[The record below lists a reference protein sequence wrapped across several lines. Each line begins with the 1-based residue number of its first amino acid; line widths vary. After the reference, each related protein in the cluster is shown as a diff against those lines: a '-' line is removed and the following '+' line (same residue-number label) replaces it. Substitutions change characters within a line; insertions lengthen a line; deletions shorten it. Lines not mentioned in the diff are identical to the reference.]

1 MPVNTSFGRLWPHCD
16 AKYHLVTVI
25 APISGARF
33 PVHSGIAPLV
43 AEGLRRQELGIG
55 GPAYLCDPSQC
66 GGNNCRKIAGT
77 ESPSNHSGALA
88 IDDNWRDN
96 PFKKGARYK
105 MPEWVWRMWEW
116 LGFYWGGR
124 YHDYMHIEYLKTPA
138 MARARM
144 IELGLL
150 GGGGGGTG
158 GTVLK
163 LGSKGPEVRRLQE
176 LLKIGIDGSF
186 GRDTE
191 KAVRIFQ
198 QHNGLTADGIC
209 GLATW
214 AKLLEEDDMNG
225 DQNRKL
231 DETHGMLQELRSA
244 LVHHTIQSRLEPGK
258 YNTAIFLSAIH
269 GDIWDKFTALNTRLD
284 TLEAALTKKTS

>member
-1 MPVNTSFGRLWPHCD
+1 M
-16 AKYHLVTVI
+16 
-25 APISGARF
+25 
-33 PVHSGIAPLV
+33 
-43 AEGLRRQELGIG
+43 ELGIG

-66 GGNNCRKIAGT
+66 GANNCRKIAGT

-88 IDDNWRDN
+88 GDINWRRN
-96 PFKKGARYK
+96 PFKKGAKYDI
-105 MPEWVWRMWEW
+105 PEWVWKMWEW

-150 GGGGGGTG
+150 GGGGGGGTG

-176 LLKIGIDGSF
+176 LLEIGIDGSF

-214 AKLLEEDDMNG
+214 AKLLLVREEEDMDG
-225 DQNRKL
+225 DQNRVL
-231 DETHGMLQELRSA
+231 HETHGMLQELRSA